1 MRATTRKTPV
11 HHGMTLIELLI
22 VLVIVA
28 LLAGVAWP
36 AFTTA
41 VRKSRRADGTA
52 ALAQVMQLQERWR
65 ANNSSFGTTLSA
77 IGAPTMSRS
86 GYYTLSLT
94 DPIDG
99 AQYNARATAAS
110 GSSQADDTPCAVLA
124 IKVQNG
130 RIDYGHIDAG
140 GTLVTAGDTCW
151 PK

>member
-1 MRATTRKTPV
+1 MRATIRNPPV
-11 HHGMTLIELLI
+11 HQGMTLIELLI

-65 ANNSSFGTTLSA
+65 ANNSSFGASLSD
-77 IGAPTMSRS
+77 IGAPATSKS
-86 GYYTLSLT
+86 GYYSLSMPGT
-94 DPIDG
+94 IDNS
-99 AQYNARATAAS
+99 QYTALATAVS

-124 IKVQNG
+124 VKVESG
-130 RIDYGHIDAG
+130 RISYGTVDSG
-140 GTLVTAGDTCW
+140 GAIVTAGDTCW